1 MNFLV
6 IEQNSDTI
14 LISHD
19 EDEKG
24 GTLSMLQ
31 TAVEGWVEHVRADR
45 DYLGFDADIWVN
57 EEGIYRDDFEMN
69 VLASVMTGQTLVGP
83 AVVALTNSDGETL
96 GLTDEQIE
104 TLSGRMWIR
113 RCKDGTGYHVEQLS
127 ALRAISRI
135 PQDGDR

>member
-45 DYLGFDADIWVN
+45 DYLGFDADVWVN
-57 EEGIYRDDFEMN
+57 EEGVYREDFEMN
-69 VLASVMTGQTLVGP
+69 VLASVITGQTIVGP
-83 AVVALTNSDGETL
+83 AVLALSTIDGETV
-96 GLTDEQIE
+96 GLTGEQID
-104 TLSGRMWIR
+104 TLSDRMWIR